1 MLACTLWHERA
12 CTQISVTLGM
22 HKHHTHLGPW
32 KKAIPLDD
40 AFLRYRLFSL
50 VNLLSHALFCSCIIL
65 QSAGLCVIV
74 ASAYI
79 YAISVL
85 QVPGSLINVKLP
97 WSFLTLSRHVIFAP
111 CEGWAQVTSP
121 IALFGYPVI
130 FHSSQVSNA
139 RERLA
144 MIHRFFK

>member
-1 MLACTLWHERA
+1 MFACTLRHERA
-12 CTQISVTLGM
+12 RTQISVTLSM

-40 AFLRYRLFSL
+40 AFLRYRLF
-50 VNLLSHALFCSCIIL
+50 CIIL
-65 QSAGLCVIV
+65 QSAGLCVII

-97 WSFLTLSRHVIFAP
+97 WSFLTLSHHVIFAP
-111 CEGWAQVTSP
+111 CEGRAQVTSP
-121 IALFGYPVI
+121 IALFGYSVI

>member
-1 MLACTLWHERA
+1 MAVFGPCFELELYNIYILCKSMIYTHTDIHLYKHMLACTLWHERA
-12 CTQISVTLGM
+12 CTPISVTLGM

-50 VNLLSHALFCSCIIL
+50 VNLSHALFCSCIIL
-65 QSAGLCVIV
+65 QSAGLCVII

-85 QVPGSLINVKLP
+85 QVPGSLINVKLT
-97 WSFLTLSRHVIFAP
+97 SLIFPYPIPP
-111 CEGWAQVTSP
+111 CH
-121 IALFGYPVI
+121 LCPV
-130 FHSSQVSNA
+130 
-139 RERLA
+139 
-144 MIHRFFK
+144 